1 MLRLPTLETR
11 GPFRITS
18 CTHSAAR
25 PAETAGGRSSARAKT
40 SGTSTARLCWRW
52 RIWMIRRRTNSRG
65 RRAHVAQFF
74 DSLGCGNTGFLL
86 FCPVVLSGMPR
97 GHKST
102 IDLERNIS
110 INFRNNIADII
121 HFQNQL
127 LVFASLLVSR
137 ATYSRRPRF
146 VVRLVCS
153 FPWCSGGA

>member
-1 MLRLPTLETR
+1 
-11 GPFRITS
+11 
-18 CTHSAAR
+18 
-25 PAETAGGRSSARAKT
+25 
-40 SGTSTARLCWRW
+40 
-52 RIWMIRRRTNSRG
+52 MIRRRTNSRG

-110 INFRNNIADII
+110 INFRNNIADNI

-146 VVRLVCS
+146 VVRLACS
-153 FPWCSGGA
+153 FPRCSGGAQGFLQVFRSGCSKISFLFFSLFSSFFFPRRDSSSIFGSIDADRSH